1 MRFIFKTDYNQD
13 IKLAKHGGHIF
24 WYSLLGLGLLL
35 APWIMEEYWL
45 AQLTFVLIYAIV
57 GLGLMLLAGFTGLF
71 SLGHAAFLGVGA
83 YTEAVMVNA
92 GVPFPISLACAGLL
106 SAAVGMVVGLPAL
119 RVKGIYLGMATL
131 AFGFIVEEGMARWES
146 VTGGNAGLMVN
157 YPAIGGWELD
167 STNEFYFLCL
177 VVTVIATLAIV
188 NLLRSSTGRAFV
200 AIRDSEI
207 SAQSMGIHLARYKT
221 LSFALSAAL
230 AGIGGALYA
239 HKIQFLS
246 PEQFSIVQSIDLLLL
261 VVIGGLGSVHGAF
274 LGAIFLIVMPQL
286 IAIAKDFL
294 PDAISQAAGLQGTV
308 YGLVLIAFV
317 LFEPM
322 GLYGRWLKVRTY
334 VQLFPFYRKGMFKR
348 QKSFLKSDR
357 LK

>member
-1 MRFIFKTDYNQD
+1 MRFLFKTDYDQD
-13 IKLAKHGGHIF
+13 IRLAKHGGHTF
-24 WYSLLGLGLLL
+24 WYSLLGLFLVS
-35 APWIMEEYWL
+35 APWTIPEYWL
-45 AQLTFVLIYAIV
+45 AQLTFVLIYSIV

-83 YTEAVMVNA
+83 YTQAIMVNA
-92 GVPFPISLACAGLL
+92 GVPFPIALACAGLL

-131 AFGFIVEEGMARWES
+131 AFGFIVEEVIARWEH
-146 VTGGNAGLMVN
+146 VTGGNKGLMVN
-157 YPAIGGWELD
+157 YPNLFGWELD
-167 STNEFYFLCL
+167 STNEFYLLCL
-177 VVTVIATLAIV
+177 VVTVLATLGIV
-188 NLLRSSTGRAFV
+188 NLMRSSTGRAFV

-221 LSFALSAAL
+221 LSFSHSAAL

-246 PEQFSIVQSIDLLLL
+246 PEQFSIIQSIDLLLM
-261 VVIGGLGSVHGAF
+261 VVIGGLGSIHGAF

-286 IAIAKDFL
+286 ISLGKDFL
-294 PDAISQAAGLQGTV
+294 PAAIGQAAGLQGAV
-308 YGLVLIAFV
+308 YGIVLIAFV

-322 GLYGRWLKVRTY
+322 GLYGRWLKVRTWF
-334 VQLFPFYRKGMFKR
+334 QLFPFYRKGLFKR
-348 QKSFLKSDR
+348 QKSFQKSDR

>member
-146 VTGGNAGLMVN
+146 VTGGNAGLMVS